1 MIKTPEYQYLDELIE
16 NYVAPLRSEIKELRK
31 ELAEQRE
38 KNLNIPDA
46 IGSPILAKIE
56 HINDLGKS
64 KWYEVVYY
72 DDGWYSY
79 AGSKTF
85 QDGEQV
91 VDWKYCKD
99 CL

>member
-1 MIKTPEYQYLDELIE
+1 MNTTKVTTKDGKLPIHGVINSPNELE
-16 NYVAPLRSEIKELRK
+16 PV
-31 ELAEQRE
+31 
-38 KNLNIPDA
+38 
-46 IGSPILAKIE
+46 LAKIE

-72 DDGWYSY
+72 DDVWYSY

-85 QDGEQV
+85 EDGEQV